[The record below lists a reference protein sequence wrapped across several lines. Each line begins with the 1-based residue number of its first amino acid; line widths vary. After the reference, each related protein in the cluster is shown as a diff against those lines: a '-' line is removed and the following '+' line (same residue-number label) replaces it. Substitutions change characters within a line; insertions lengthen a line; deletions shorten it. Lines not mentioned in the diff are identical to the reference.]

1 MCILTFVE
9 CLVGDLHGDLAKARC
24 ALKIAGVLSSDGRD
38 KWTGGETVLLLS
50 VGLEKLV
57 ISYTRWNCADMP
69 CSFFKAL

>member
-24 ALKIAGVLSSDGRD
+24 ALEIAGVLSSDGRD

-57 ISYTRWNCADMP
+57 ISYTRWNCADMR
-69 CSFFKAL
+69 CSFFKTL